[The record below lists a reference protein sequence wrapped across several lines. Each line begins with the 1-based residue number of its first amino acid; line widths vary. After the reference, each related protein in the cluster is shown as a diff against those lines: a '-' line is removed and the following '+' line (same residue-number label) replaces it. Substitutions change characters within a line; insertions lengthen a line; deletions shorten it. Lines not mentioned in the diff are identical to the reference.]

1 MTRNSKTIDL
11 EVDWTNLPN
20 FIPIIYPLVESYC
33 TAFGYH
39 RNLEIIKK
47 RYGFDGNG
55 VFTLQDLGS
64 YYGIQR
70 ERIRQLQSIAEEK
83 IKETFL
89 GEEPRVN
96 VPNELTSGIFDF
108 ITKLREL
115 GPIFTEDDLLEIIQ
129 QKYQY
134 KPTDNDFMA
143 IQFLLKLLDFSIL
156 LNTQLGSNIPMT
168 KIWKTDPGFDE
179 AHFIDV
185 RKRVNNVLLIS
196 VKPLNFFELM
206 VLVNKG
212 RKNETQQ
219 STVQLALNSMNHLEI
234 IDKNSYQASFNVLG
248 SLADKAYRVLYE
260 EQKPLKIGQL
270 HREINHRLALIQS
283 NGDIPIRSISQQLT
297 NDKRFKPIG
306 KSGWALKEW
315 DNISTTT
322 ISDAIQEFLYI
333 KNDEATVSEISEYVI
348 EKRPDTT
355 KNTISSILSQNDR
368 FAKVSENAYTLS
380 EWKKKPSYKKR
391 VVISRK
397 QNTIRESV
405 HHAVREYF
413 ELNNFEWVKMSQ
425 LKLYVKKKVG
435 CKDHTFYRY
444 LGELENIQKEK
455 RDDGWYCRLL
465 VKQADGF
472 MPNTV
477 SDWSEIISKGESK
490 TVEFK
495 LAAKWNEFHQKV
507 DGNMIQQIV
516 AEVAGFMNSDCEG
529 KIFIGVEDG
538 TNNIVGIEKDI
549 KAIDKRN
556 QNDDSYQLYLSN
568 SISKQL
574 GQDLAANFEIQFQ
587 TLQGKLVCCILVQ
600 PAHRVVY
607 LDGDLYLRTNNQTN
621 KLNAKAAVDFEKHRI
636 KKLGL

>member
-55 VFTLQDLGS
+55 VFTLQDLGT

-70 ERIRQLQSIAEEK
+70 ERVRQLQNIAEEK
-83 IKETFL
+83 IKETLL

-96 VPNELTSGIFDF
+96 VPIELTSEILGFN
-108 ITKLREL
+108 TKLREL
-115 GPIFTEDDLLEIIQ
+115 GPIFTEDDLFEVIQ
-129 QKYQY
+129 QKYHY
-134 KPTDNDFMA
+134 KPTENDFIA
-143 IQFLLKLLDFSIL
+143 IQLLLKLLDFSII

-168 KIWKTDPGFDE
+168 KIWKSDPGFDE
-179 AHFIDV
+179 VHFIDV

-196 VKPLNFFELM
+196 VKPLNFFEIM

-212 RKNETQQ
+212 RKNKIEQ
-219 STVQLALNSMNHLEI
+219 STVLLSLNTINHLEI
-234 IDKNSYQASFNVLG
+234 IDENSYQVLFNVLG

-260 EQKPLKIGQL
+260 ELKPLKIGQL
-270 HREINHRLALIQS
+270 HREINHRLALSES
-283 NGDIPIRSISQQLT
+283 NGDVPIRSISQQL
-297 NDKRFKPIG
+297 NIDKRFKPIG
-306 KSGWALKEW
+306 RSGWALADW
-315 DNISTTT
+315 DSISTTT
-322 ISDAIQEFLYI
+322 ISDAIQEFLYK
-333 KNDEATVSEISEYVI
+333 KNEEATVSEISEYVI

-368 FAKVSENAYTLS
+368 FTKVSENAYALS

-405 HHAVREYF
+405 RQVVIEYF

-425 LKLYVKKKVG
+425 LKLFAEKKVE

-444 LGELENIQKEK
+444 LGEIENIQKEK
-455 RDDGWYCRLL
+455 RADGWYCRLL
-465 VKQADGF
+465 VKQADGLK
-472 MPNTV
+472 PKNV
-477 SDWSEIISKGESK
+477 SDWSEIISQGESK

-495 LAAKWNEFHQKV
+495 RAAKWNEFHQKV
-507 DGNMIQQIV
+507 DGNMIKQIV
-516 AEVAGFMNSDCEG
+516 AEVAGFMNSDLEG
-529 KIFIGVEDG
+529 KIFIGVEDE
-538 TNNIVGIEKDI
+538 TYKIVGIEEDL
-549 KAIDKRN
+549 KAIDKRKPN
-556 QNDDSYQLYLSN
+556 QDSYQLYLSN

-574 GQDLAANFEIQFQ
+574 GQDLAANYEIQFQ
-587 TLQGKLVCCILVQ
+587 TLQGKPVCCILVQ
-600 PAHRVVY
+600 PAHRIVY

-621 KLNAKAAVDFEKHRI
+621 KLNAKAAIDFEKYRT